1 MHVSRRHRPFSGGP
15 RFNVSLGEGGY
26 GGHRQSRFK
35 GTGYDIA
42 ADAEAL
48 GAARHPSVWK
58 LTPRQMSAL
67 LFIQNKRKSWEK
79 VEMLSVLR
87 MANAESKQA
96 EKQMER
102 WARDAEIRLRFE

>member
-1 MHVSRRHRPFSGGP
+1 
-15 RFNVSLGEGGY
+15 
-26 GGHRQSRFK
+26 
-35 GTGYDIA
+35 
-42 ADAEAL
+42 
-48 GAARHPSVWK
+48 
-58 LTPRQMSAL
+58 MSAL

-102 WARDAEIRLRFE
+102 WARDAEIRLRFEE